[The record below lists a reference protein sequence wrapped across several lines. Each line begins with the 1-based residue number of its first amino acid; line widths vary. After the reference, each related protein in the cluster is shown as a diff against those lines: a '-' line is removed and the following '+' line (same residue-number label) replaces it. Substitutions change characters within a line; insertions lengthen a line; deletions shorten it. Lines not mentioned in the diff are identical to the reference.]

1 MEFGKLDEQSKMNRQ
16 GTGLGLT
23 ISKNMITQMGG
34 DIKVTSEFG
43 KGTTFCIFLRT
54 KTDVLVKDLLKFEI
68 DKKFNDDIDNISK
81 QNYNEQKENDK
92 SKDSI
97 IIESSNN
104 LVG

>member
-1 MEFGKLDEQSKMNRQ
+1 MNRQ

-34 DIKVTSEFG
+34 DIKVHSEFG

-81 QNYNEQKENDK
+81 QNYNKQKDKEDNK
-92 SKDSI
+92 SK
-97 IIESSNN
+97 
-104 LVG
+104 V

>member
-34 DIKVTSEFG
+34 DIKVHSEFG

-81 QNYNEQKENDK
+81 QNYNKQKDKEDNK
-92 SKDSI
+92 SK
-97 IIESSNN
+97 
-104 LVG
+104 V

>member
-1 MEFGKLDEQSKMNRQ
+1 MNRQ

-23 ISKNMITQMGG
+23 ISKNMVTQMGG
-34 DIKVTSEFG
+34 DIKVHSEFG
-43 KGTTFCIFLRT
+43 KGTTFCIFLKT

-81 QNYNEQKENDK
+81 QKENDK

>member
-23 ISKNMITQMGG
+23 ISKNMVSQMGG
-34 DIKVTSEFG
+34 DIKVNSEFG

-81 QNYNEQKENDK
+81 QNYKKQKDKENNK
-92 SKDSI
+92 SK
-97 IIESSNN
+97 
-104 LVG
+104 V